1 MEPPHSSRS
10 SLRPFTTPSLSPQPT
25 LASDLLGSTSPASSS
40 QSPPSHTP
48 PKRRFSLFSK
58 RSALRKC
65 DPVTV
70 TPKPSNSTPS
80 KPKPK
85 PTQVSTPRPRP
96 RRAYTDPQPRTVLV
110 YSRSSTILPI
120 TIPTRRPVPVRRLVP
135 VHRPVPVSEDVLC
148 SLKNAAS
155 GPETLLRP
163 ARDGSVSAGN
173 LEGLLNRAIVG
184 SPDPSRDERFKACFL
199 TIYQLFASSEQ
210 VFEILKRRF
219 EATYVDPSMAG
230 SRFL

>member
-1 MEPPHSSRS
+1 MEPPRSSRS
-10 SLRPFTTPSLSPQPT
+10 SLRPFTTPSLSPQHT

-40 QSPPSHTP
+40 QSPPSPTP

-58 RSALRKC
+58 RTQSPALRKC

-70 TPKPSNSTPS
+70 TPKPSNPTTS

-85 PTQVSTPRPRP
+85 PTQVPTPRPRP
-96 RRAYTDPQPRTVLV
+96 RRAYTDLQPRPISVD
-110 YSRSSTILPI
+110 SRSSTILPI
-120 TIPTRRPVPVRRLVP
+120 ITIPTHRR
-135 VHRPVPVSEDVLC
+135 VPVSEDVLR

-155 GPETLLRP
+155 DPETLLRP
-163 ARDGSVSAGN
+163 ARDGTVSAGN

-184 SPDPSRDERFKACFL
+184 SPDPSRDERFKAAFL
-199 TIYQLFASSEQ
+199 TIYQLFATSEQ